1 MASYKHLFFDLDHT
15 LWDFNSNARLALS
28 ELYTEFELERLTTEP
43 FNDFYEKY
51 LVHNQVLWDR
61 YHKGY
66 ISSEELKWKRM
77 WRTLLDFKIAD
88 EPLANK
94 MSVRFLDILPTKK
107 ELFPHTREIL
117 QYLTEKRYNLHL
129 ITNGF
134 EKTQRSKLKN
144 SGLDG
149 FFTHMITSET
159 SNSVKP
165 QKEIFDYALQKA
177 GAQLNESIMLGD
189 NLEADIGGAMNAG
202 MDCVF
207 VNHEKVST
215 DVKPTYTIYHL
226 KELENIFL

>member
-1 MASYKHLFFDLDHT
+1 MLFR
-15 LWDFNSNARLALS
+15 S
-28 ELYTEFELERLTTEP
+28 
-43 FNDFYEKY
+43 
-51 LVHNQVLWDR
+51 
-61 YHKGY
+61 
-66 ISSEELKWKRM
+66 
-77 WRTLLDFKIAD
+77 
-88 EPLANK
+88 
-94 MSVRFLDILPTKK
+94 
-107 ELFPHTREIL
+107 REIL
-117 QYLTEKRYNLHL
+117 QYLTEKRCNLHL